1 MRFSSD
7 STHNLCLKDLSKE
20 VIEEMACRL
29 NSFSVKK
36 QFYQAFGLK
45 PKRIFSDVLK
55 NISELFPDTP
65 VRLLRDV
72 CESLELYDLVEL
84 LEKAKPRTLRPALS
98 LKEIGKLR
106 SDSDRPT
113 KFHSKAAILIIDNST
128 TTADDTAEKIES
140 FFKRLNPRNEVTTI
154 TARPLVAI
162 SNVLRKLEETKGYFE
177 SGAAELKEKEIKKS
191 LGELQRDLKVTK
203 KLSQMEKEDD
213 FLHMVLTS
221 DIEKES
227 ALKKQLEEQI
237 ERRKRWKKERKPK
250 IEMAMKLKE
259 NELQEEKR
267 KLQLTVSP
275 TMEKWI
281 HSEGSLKLYC
291 Y

>member
-1 MRFSSD
+1 
-7 STHNLCLKDLSKE
+7 
-20 VIEEMACRL
+20 MACRL
-29 NSFSVKK
+29 NSFSVKE
-36 QFYQAFGLK
+36 QFYQAFGLN
-45 PKRIFSDVLK
+45 PKKIFSDVLEK
-55 NISELFPDTP
+55 ISELFPDTS

-72 CESLELYDLVEL
+72 FESLQLYDLVEL

-106 SDSDRPT
+106 SDSKRPT

-128 TTADDTAEKIES
+128 TASDDTAEKIES
-140 FFKRLNPRNEVTTI
+140 FFKHLNPRNEVTTI

-162 SNVLRKLEETKGYFE
+162 RNALRELEETKGYFE
-177 SGAAELKEKEIKKS
+177 SGAAELKEKEIRKN
-191 LGELQRDLKVTK
+191 LGELQRDLKWTK
-203 KLSQMEKEDD
+203 KLLQMEKENEYV
-213 FLHMVLTS
+213 HPMLTM
-221 DIEKES
+221 DIAKES
-227 ALKKQLEEQI
+227 TLKKQLEEQI

-250 IEMAMKLKE
+250 IEMAMKLKK